1 MRNKPMRLILVFVAG
16 MIVGLIPTIIVT
28 IACILKIE
36 EDKSWRSDK

>member
-1 MRNKPMRLILVFVAG
+1 MKLILCFVAG

-28 IACILKIE
+28 IAAVLKIE